1 MNREEAKKRSE
12 MLKQLREQHAE
23 GVQAA
28 QALLK
33 AQNEAR
39 KALSQTMKEQAR
51 TVPELAAETGIPAH
65 EVLWHVTAM
74 KKYDLVTE
82 EGLSG
87 YYYSYRLVEGKKK

>member
-1 MNREEAKKRSE
+1 MMNREEAKKRSE
-12 MLKQLREQHAE
+12 LLKQLREKHVE

-33 AQNEAR
+33 AQNATR
-39 KALSQTMKEQAR
+39 KALREAMKDTAR
-51 TVPELAAETGIPAH
+51 TIPEMAEASGLPAH

-74 KKYDLVTE
+74 KKYDMVKE

-87 YYYSYRLVEGKKK
+87 YYYTYRLAEGKK